1 MSVTPRPKPVHPPVD
16 TFHDLAR
23 WIDRRLDGI
32 ERDLDDEETA
42 KAFGMKLK
50 ITRAVLLDVA
60 YAIRDAVAA
69 EEADLA
75 LMLQVSQAEQAWKDQ
90 YPEADELELR
100 RLAGDR

>member
-1 MSVTPRPKPVHPPVD
+1 MTVQPRPTPLHDPIGN
-16 TFHDLAR
+16 FHDLAR
-23 WIDRRLDGI
+23 WIDKRLDGI

-42 KAFGMKLK
+42 KAYGMKLK

-60 YAIRDAVAA
+60 HAIRDAVAA

-75 LMLQVSQAEQAWKDQ
+75 LMLAVSQAEQAWKDQ